1 MSGFTTCS
9 DLARSRGIGPRA
21 KAEEVAVDAVVR
33 EVVLAEVVL
42 AEVAADAEVVAR

>member
-1 MSGFTTCS
+1 
-9 DLARSRGIGPRA
+9 
-21 KAEEVAVDAVVR
+21 VAVDAVVR